1 MPYNTFRDN
10 LVKSMR
16 NFMLYSISE
25 EKIMKV
31 IKKIDELREIL
42 KPYRMEG
49 KTIGLVPTMGYLHKG
64 HASLIK
70 RAVEE
75 NDLVV
80 VSDFVNPIQ
89 FGPNEDLEAYPRD
102 IDADSKLC
110 EDLGADLIFNPDPNE
125 MYHDKKAFV
134 DIEGLSDNL
143 CGARRAGH
151 FRGVCTVCT
160 KLFNIVGPDRAY
172 FGQKDAQQLSIIKK
186 LVFDLNIPVEIIP
199 VPIVRED
206 DGLAMS
212 SRNTYLKEDER
223 KAALCLS
230 KAIFE
235 GEKMA
240 KDGYEVSRVLEKMTE
255 IIKAE
260 KLAKI
265 DYISAVDLETI
276 EDVKT
281 FNQDTLV
288 AIAVYIGKT
297 RLIDN
302 FIYRV

>member
-1 MPYNTFRDN
+1 
-10 LVKSMR
+10 
-16 NFMLYSISE
+16 
-25 EKIMKV
+25 MKV
-31 IKKIDELREIL
+31 IKKIDELQEIL
-42 KPYRMEG
+42 KNFKKEG
-49 KTIGLVPTMGYLHKG
+49 KSIGLVPTMGFLHKG

-70 RAVEE
+70 KAVSE
-75 NDLVV
+75 NDIVV

-110 EDLGADLIFNPDPNE
+110 ENLGADFIFNPEPSE

-160 KLFNIVGPDRAY
+160 KLFNIVGPNRAY
-172 FGQKDAQQLSIIKK
+172 FGQKDAQQLAIIKK

-199 VPIVRED
+199 CPIVRED

-212 SRNTYLKEDER
+212 SRNTYLSTDER

-240 KDGYEVSRVLEKMTE
+240 KDGFSVKEVLEKMEE
-255 IIKAE
+255 IISAE

-276 EDVKT
+276 EDVDN
-281 FNQDTLV
+281 FNKDTLV
-288 AIAVYIGKT
+288 AIAVFIGKT

-302 FIYRV
+302 FIYEV

>member
-1 MPYNTFRDN
+1 
-10 LVKSMR
+10 
-16 NFMLYSISE
+16 
-25 EKIMKV
+25 MKV
-31 IKKIDELREIL
+31 IKKIDELKDVL
-42 KPYRMEG
+42 KDYKKEG
-49 KTIGLVPTMGYLHKG
+49 KTIGLVPTMGFLHKG

-70 RAVEE
+70 KAVSE
-75 NDLVV
+75 NDIVV

-102 IDADSKLC
+102 INADSKLC
-110 EDLGADLIFNPDPNE
+110 ENLGANFIFNPEPSE

-143 CGARRAGH
+143 CGARRSGH

-186 LVFDLNIPVEIIP
+186 LVLDLNIPVEI
-199 VPIVRED
+199 VACPIVRED

-212 SRNTYLKEDER
+212 SRNTYLSADER

-230 KAIFE
+230 KSIFE

-240 KDGYEVSRVLEKMTE
+240 KEGASVKEVLEKMEE
-255 IIKAE
+255 IISSE

-265 DYISAVDLETI
+265 DYIQAVDLETI
-276 EDVKT
+276 KDVDS
-281 FNQDTLV
+281 FNKDTLV

-302 FIYRV
+302 FIYEV

>member
-1 MPYNTFRDN
+1 
-10 LVKSMR
+10 
-16 NFMLYSISE
+16 
-25 EKIMKV
+25 MKV
-31 IKKIDELREIL
+31 IKKIDELRDIL
-42 KPYRMEG
+42 RPYKLDR
-49 KTIGLVPTMGYLHKG
+49 KSIGLVPTMGFLHKG

-70 RAVEE
+70 RAVEN
-75 NDLVV
+75 NDIVV

-102 IDADSKLC
+102 INSDSKLC
-110 EDLGADLIFNPDPNE
+110 QDLGADFIFNPDPSE

-134 DIEGLSDNL
+134 DIEDLSNNL
-143 CGARRAGH
+143 CGAKREGH

-160 KLFNIVGPDRAY
+160 KLFNIVGPNRAY
-172 FGQKDAQQLSIIKK
+172 FGQKDAQQLAIIKK
-186 LVFDLNIPVEIIP
+186 LVLDLNIPVEI
-199 VPIVRED
+199 VSCPIVREK

-212 SRNTYLKEDER
+212 SRNTYLSVDER

-230 KAIFE
+230 RAIFE

-240 KDGYEVSRVLEKMTE
+240 REGSSLNEVLEKMKE
-255 IIKAE
+255 IISSE

-276 EDVKT
+276 KDVEN
-281 FNQDTLV
+281 FNKDTLV

>member
-1 MPYNTFRDN
+1 
-10 LVKSMR
+10 
-16 NFMLYSISE
+16 
-25 EKIMKV
+25 MKV
-31 IKKIDELREIL
+31 IKKIDELQEIL
-42 KPYRMEG
+42 KNFKKEG
-49 KTIGLVPTMGYLHKG
+49 KSIGLVPTMGFLHKG

-70 RAVEE
+70 KAVSE
-75 NDLVV
+75 NDIVV

-110 EDLGADLIFNPDPNE
+110 EDLGADFIFNPEPSE

-160 KLFNIVGPDRAY
+160 KLFNIVGPNRAY
-172 FGQKDAQQLSIIKK
+172 FGQKDAQQLAIIKK

-199 VPIVRED
+199 CPIVRED

-212 SRNTYLKEDER
+212 SRNTYLSTEER

-230 KAIFE
+230 KSIFE

-240 KDGYEVSRVLEKMTE
+240 KEGFSVKKVLEKME
-255 IIKAE
+255 KIISAE

-276 EDVKT
+276 EDVDN
-281 FNQDTLV
+281 FNKDTLV
-288 AIAVYIGKT
+288 AIAVFIGKT

-302 FIYRV
+302 FIYEV

>member
-1 MPYNTFRDN
+1 
-10 LVKSMR
+10 
-16 NFMLYSISE
+16 
-25 EKIMKV
+25 MKV
-31 IKKIDELREIL
+31 IKKIDELKDVL
-42 KPYRMEG
+42 KDFKKEG
-49 KTIGLVPTMGYLHKG
+49 KSIGLVPTMGFLHKG

-70 RAVEE
+70 KAVEE
-75 NDLVV
+75 NDIVV
-80 VSDFVNPIQ
+80 ISDFVNPIQ

-102 IDADSKLC
+102 INADSKLC
-110 EDLGADLIFNPDPNE
+110 EDLGADFIFNPEVSE

-160 KLFNIVGPDRAY
+160 KLFNIVGPNRAY
-172 FGQKDAQQLSIIKK
+172 FGQKDAQQLAIIKK
-186 LVFDLNIPVEIIP
+186 LVFDLNIPVEI
-199 VPIVRED
+199 VACPIVRED

-212 SRNTYLKEDER
+212 SRNTYLSADER

-240 KDGYEVSRVLEKMTE
+240 KEGASVKEVLGKMEE
-255 IIKAE
+255 IISSE

-265 DYISAVDLETI
+265 DYIQAVDLETI
-276 EDVKT
+276 KDVDN
-281 FNQDTLV
+281 FNKDTLV

-302 FIYRV
+302 FIYEV

>member
-1 MPYNTFRDN
+1 
-10 LVKSMR
+10 
-16 NFMLYSISE
+16 
-25 EKIMKV
+25 MKV
-31 IKKIDELREIL
+31 IKKIDELKDVL
-42 KPYRMEG
+42 NDFKKEG
-49 KTIGLVPTMGYLHKG
+49 KSIGLVPTMGFLHKG

-70 RAVEE
+70 KAVEE
-75 NDLVV
+75 NDIVV

-102 IDADSKLC
+102 INADSKLC
-110 EDLGADLIFNPDPNE
+110 EDLGADFIFNPDPSE

-160 KLFNIVGPDRAY
+160 KLFNIVGPNKAY
-172 FGQKDAQQLSIIKK
+172 FGQKDAQQLAIIKK
-186 LVFDLNIPVEIIP
+186 LVFDLNIPVEI
-199 VPIVRED
+199 VACPIVRED

-212 SRNTYLKEDER
+212 SRNTYLSTEER

-240 KDGYEVSRVLEKMTE
+240 KEGASVKEVLGKMEE
-255 IIKAE
+255 IISSE

-265 DYISAVDLETI
+265 DYIQAVDLETI
-276 EDVKT
+276 KDVDN
-281 FNQDTLV
+281 FNKDTLV

-302 FIYRV
+302 FIYEV

>member
-1 MPYNTFRDN
+1 
-10 LVKSMR
+10 
-16 NFMLYSISE
+16 
-25 EKIMKV
+25 MKV
-31 IKKIDELREIL
+31 IKKIDELKDVL
-42 KPYRMEG
+42 KDYKKEG
-49 KTIGLVPTMGYLHKG
+49 KTIGLVPTMGFLHKG

-70 RAVEE
+70 KAVSE
-75 NDLVV
+75 NDIVV

-102 IDADSKLC
+102 INSDSKLC
-110 EDLGADLIFNPDPNE
+110 EDLGADFIFNPEPSE
-125 MYHDKKAFV
+125 MYHDKKAFI

-143 CGARRAGH
+143 CGARREGH

-160 KLFNIVGPDRAY
+160 KLFNIVGPNRAY

-186 LVFDLNIPVEIIP
+186 LVFDLNIPVEI
-199 VPIVRED
+199 VACPIVRED

-212 SRNTYLKEDER
+212 SRNTYLSADER

-240 KDGYEVSRVLEKMTE
+240 KEGASVKEVLKKMEE
-255 IIKAE
+255 IISSE

-265 DYISAVDLETI
+265 DYIQAVDLETI
-276 EDVKT
+276 KNVDN
-281 FNQDTLV
+281 FNKDTLV

-302 FIYRV
+302 FIYEV

>member
-1 MPYNTFRDN
+1 
-10 LVKSMR
+10 
-16 NFMLYSISE
+16 
-25 EKIMKV
+25 MKV
-31 IKKIDELREIL
+31 IKKIDELKDVL
-42 KPYRMEG
+42 KDFKSEG
-49 KTIGLVPTMGYLHKG
+49 KSIGLVPTMGFLHKG

-70 RAVEE
+70 KAVED
-75 NDLVV
+75 NDIVV
-80 VSDFVNPIQ
+80 ISDFVNPIQ

-102 IDADSKLC
+102 INADSKLC
-110 EDLGADLIFNPDPNE
+110 EDLGADFIFNPEPSE

-160 KLFNIVGPDRAY
+160 KLFNIVGPNRAY
-172 FGQKDAQQLSIIKK
+172 FGQKDAQQLAIIKK
-186 LVFDLNIPVEIIP
+186 LVFDLNIPVEI
-199 VPIVRED
+199 VACPIVRED

-212 SRNTYLKEDER
+212 SRNTYLSADER

-240 KDGYEVSRVLEKMTE
+240 KEGASVKEVLGKMEE
-255 IIKAE
+255 IISSE

-265 DYISAVDLETI
+265 DYIQAVDLETI
-276 EDVKT
+276 KDVDN
-281 FNQDTLV
+281 FNKDTLV

-302 FIYRV
+302 FIYEV

>member
-1 MPYNTFRDN
+1 
-10 LVKSMR
+10 
-16 NFMLYSISE
+16 
-25 EKIMKV
+25 MKV
-31 IKKIDELREIL
+31 IKTISELKDTL
-42 KPYRMEG
+42 KPYRKEG
-49 KTIGLVPTMGYLHKG
+49 KSIGLVPTMGFLHKG

-70 RAVEE
+70 KAVED
-75 NDLVV
+75 NDIVV

-89 FGPNEDLEAYPRD
+89 FGPNEDLESYPRD
-102 IDADSKLC
+102 INADSKLC
-110 EDLGADLIFNPDPNE
+110 EEIGADFIFNPEPSE

-143 CGARRAGH
+143 CGAKRPGH

-172 FGQKDAQQLSIIKK
+172 FGQKDAQQLAIIKK
-186 LVFDLNIPVEIIP
+186 LVLDLNIPVEIIP

-212 SRNTYLKEDER
+212 SRNTYLSKEER

-230 KAIFE
+230 KAIFT

-240 KDGYEVSRVLEKMTE
+240 KEGTSLEKVLEKMTE
-255 IIKAE
+255 IIKTE

-276 EDVKT
+276 ENVEN

>member
-1 MPYNTFRDN
+1 
-10 LVKSMR
+10 
-16 NFMLYSISE
+16 
-25 EKIMKV
+25 MKV

-42 KPYRMEG
+42 KDYKKEG
-49 KTIGLVPTMGYLHKG
+49 KSIGLVPTMGFLHKG

-70 RAVEE
+70 KAVSE
-75 NDLVV
+75 NDIVV

-102 IDADSKLC
+102 INADSKLC
-110 EDLGADLIFNPDPNE
+110 EDLGADFIFNPDPSE

-186 LVFDLNIPVEIIP
+186 LVFDLNIPIEI
-199 VPIVRED
+199 VACPIVRED

-212 SRNTYLKEDER
+212 SRNTYLSADER

-240 KDGYEVSRVLEKMTE
+240 KERSSVKEVLEKME
-255 IIKAE
+255 KIISSE

-276 EDVKT
+276 KDVDN
-281 FNQDTLV
+281 FNKDTLV

-302 FIYRV
+302 FIYRA

>member
-1 MPYNTFRDN
+1 
-10 LVKSMR
+10 
-16 NFMLYSISE
+16 
-25 EKIMKV
+25 MKV
-31 IKKIDELREIL
+31 IKTISELKDKL
-42 KPYRMEG
+42 KPYRKEG
-49 KTIGLVPTMGYLHKG
+49 KSIGLVPTMGFLHKG

-70 RAVEE
+70 KAVED
-75 NDLVV
+75 NDIVV

-89 FGPNEDLEAYPRD
+89 FGPNEDLESYPRD
-102 IDADSKLC
+102 INADSKLC
-110 EDLGADLIFNPDPNE
+110 EEIGADFIFNPEPSE

-143 CGARRAGH
+143 CGAKRPGH

-186 LVFDLNIPVEIIP
+186 LVLDLNIPVEIVP

-212 SRNTYLKEDER
+212 SRNTYLSKEER

-230 KAIFE
+230 KAIFT
-235 GEKMA
+235 GEKLA
-240 KDGYEVSRVLEKMTE
+240 KDGASLEKVLEKMTE
-255 IIKAE
+255 IIKTE

-265 DYISAVDLETI
+265 DYINAVDLETI
-276 EDVKT
+276 ENVEN

>member
-1 MPYNTFRDN
+1 
-10 LVKSMR
+10 
-16 NFMLYSISE
+16 
-25 EKIMKV
+25 MKV
-31 IKKIDELREIL
+31 IKKIDELKDVL
-42 KPYRMEG
+42 KDFKKEG
-49 KTIGLVPTMGYLHKG
+49 KSIGLVPTMGFLHKG

-70 RAVEE
+70 KAVEE
-75 NDLVV
+75 NDIVV
-80 VSDFVNPIQ
+80 ISDFVNPIQ

-102 IDADSKLC
+102 INADSKLC
-110 EDLGADLIFNPDPNE
+110 EDLGADFIFNPEPSE
-125 MYHDKKAFV
+125 VYHDKKAFV

-160 KLFNIVGPDRAY
+160 KLFNIVGPNRAY
-172 FGQKDAQQLSIIKK
+172 FGQKDAQQLAIIKK
-186 LVFDLNIPVEIIP
+186 LVFDLNIPVEI
-199 VPIVRED
+199 VACPIVRED

-212 SRNTYLKEDER
+212 SRNTYLSADER

-240 KDGYEVSRVLEKMTE
+240 KEGASVKEVLGKMEE
-255 IIKAE
+255 IISSE

-265 DYISAVDLETI
+265 DYIQAVDLETI
-276 EDVKT
+276 KDVDN
-281 FNQDTLV
+281 FNKDTLV

-302 FIYRV
+302 FIYEV

>member
-1 MPYNTFRDN
+1 
-10 LVKSMR
+10 
-16 NFMLYSISE
+16 
-25 EKIMKV
+25 MKV
-31 IKKIDELREIL
+31 IKTISELKDTL
-42 KPYRMEG
+42 KPYSKEG
-49 KTIGLVPTMGYLHKG
+49 KSIGLVPTMGFLHKG

-70 RAVEE
+70 KAVED
-75 NDLVV
+75 NDIVV

-89 FGPNEDLEAYPRD
+89 FGPNEDLESYPRD
-102 IDADSKLC
+102 INADSKLC
-110 EDLGADLIFNPDPNE
+110 EEIGADFIFNPEPSE

-143 CGARRAGH
+143 CGAKRPGH

-160 KLFNIVGPDRAY
+160 KLFNIVGPDKAY

-186 LVFDLNIPVEIIP
+186 LVLDLNIPVEIVP

-212 SRNTYLKEDER
+212 SRNTYLSKEER

-230 KAIFE
+230 KAIFT

-240 KDGYEVSRVLEKMTE
+240 KDGASLEKVLEKMTE
-255 IIKAE
+255 IIITE

-265 DYISAVDLETI
+265 DYINAVDLETI
-276 EDVKT
+276 ENVEN
-281 FNQDTLV
+281 FNQDTRV

>member
-1 MPYNTFRDN
+1 
-10 LVKSMR
+10 
-16 NFMLYSISE
+16 
-25 EKIMKV
+25 MKV

-42 KPYRMEG
+42 KDFKKEG
-49 KTIGLVPTMGYLHKG
+49 KSIGLVPTMGFLHKG

-70 RAVEE
+70 KAVSE
-75 NDLVV
+75 NDIVV

-102 IDADSKLC
+102 INADSKLC
-110 EDLGADLIFNPDPNE
+110 EDLGADFIFNPEPSE

-143 CGARRAGH
+143 CGARREGH

-160 KLFNIVGPDRAY
+160 KLFNIVGPNRAY

-186 LVFDLNIPVEIIP
+186 LVFDLNIPVEI
-199 VPIVRED
+199 VACPIVREE

-212 SRNTYLKEDER
+212 SRNTYLSADER

-240 KDGYEVSRVLEKMTE
+240 KEGFSVKEVLEKMEE
-255 IIKAE
+255 IISSE

-265 DYISAVDLETI
+265 DYIQAVDLETI
-276 EDVKT
+276 KDVDN
-281 FNQDTLV
+281 FNKDTLV
-288 AIAVYIGKT
+288 AIAVYIGET

-302 FIYRV
+302 FIYEV

>member
-1 MPYNTFRDN
+1 
-10 LVKSMR
+10 
-16 NFMLYSISE
+16 
-25 EKIMKV
+25 MKV
-31 IKKIDELREIL
+31 IKKIDELKEVL
-42 KPYRMEG
+42 KDFKKEG
-49 KTIGLVPTMGYLHKG
+49 KTIGLVPTMGFLHKG

-70 RAVEE
+70 KAVEE
-75 NDLVV
+75 NDIVV

-102 IDADSKLC
+102 INADSKLC
-110 EDLGADLIFNPDPNE
+110 EDLGADFIFNPEPSE

-134 DIEGLSDNL
+134 NIEGLSDNL
-143 CGARRAGH
+143 CGARREGH

-160 KLFNIVGPDRAY
+160 KLFNIVGPNRAY

-186 LVFDLNIPVEIIP
+186 LVFDLNIPVEI
-199 VPIVRED
+199 VACPIVRED

-212 SRNTYLKEDER
+212 SRNTYLSADER

-240 KDGYEVSRVLEKMTE
+240 KEGFSVKEVLEKMEE
-255 IIKAE
+255 IISSE

-276 EDVKT
+276 KDMDN
-281 FNQDTLV
+281 FNKDTLV

-302 FIYRV
+302 FIYEV

>member
-1 MPYNTFRDN
+1 
-10 LVKSMR
+10 
-16 NFMLYSISE
+16 
-25 EKIMKV
+25 MKV
-31 IKKIDELREIL
+31 IKKIDELKDVL
-42 KPYRMEG
+42 KDCKKEG
-49 KTIGLVPTMGYLHKG
+49 KTIGLVPTMGFLHKG

-70 RAVEE
+70 KAVEE
-75 NDLVV
+75 NDIVV

-102 IDADSKLC
+102 INADSKLC
-110 EDLGADLIFNPDPNE
+110 EDLGADFIFNPEPSE

-160 KLFNIVGPDRAY
+160 KLFNIVGPNRAY

-186 LVFDLNIPVEIIP
+186 LVFDLNIPVEI
-199 VPIVRED
+199 VACPIVRED

-212 SRNTYLKEDER
+212 SRNTYLSTDER

-235 GEKMA
+235 GEKIA
-240 KDGYEVSRVLEKMTE
+240 KNGASVGEVLEKMKE
-255 IIKAE
+255 IISSE

-276 EDVKT
+276 KDVDT
-281 FNQDTLV
+281 FNKDTLV

-302 FIYRV
+302 FIYEV

>member
-1 MPYNTFRDN
+1 
-10 LVKSMR
+10 
-16 NFMLYSISE
+16 
-25 EKIMKV
+25 MKV
-31 IKKIDELREIL
+31 IKTISELKDTL
-42 KPYRMEG
+42 KPYRKEG
-49 KTIGLVPTMGYLHKG
+49 KSIGLVPTMGFLHKG

-70 RAVEE
+70 KAVED
-75 NDLVV
+75 NDIVV

-89 FGPNEDLEAYPRD
+89 FGPNEDLESYPRD
-102 IDADSKLC
+102 INADSKLC
-110 EDLGADLIFNPDPNE
+110 EEIGADFIFNPEPSE

-143 CGARRAGH
+143 CGAKRPGH

-160 KLFNIVGPDRAY
+160 KLFNIVGPDKAY

-186 LVFDLNIPVEIIP
+186 LVLDLNIPVEIVP

-212 SRNTYLKEDER
+212 SRNTYLSKEER

-230 KAIFE
+230 KAIFA

-240 KDGYEVSRVLEKMTE
+240 KDGASLEKVLEKMTE
-255 IIKAE
+255 IIKTE

-276 EDVKT
+276 ENVEN

-288 AIAVYIGKT
+288 AIAIYIGKT

>member
-1 MPYNTFRDN
+1 
-10 LVKSMR
+10 
-16 NFMLYSISE
+16 
-25 EKIMKV
+25 MKV
-31 IKKIDELREIL
+31 IKKIDELKEVL
-42 KPYRMEG
+42 KDFKKEG
-49 KTIGLVPTMGYLHKG
+49 KSIGLVPTMGFLHKG

-70 RAVEE
+70 KAVSE
-75 NDLVV
+75 NDIVV

-102 IDADSKLC
+102 INADSKLC
-110 EDLGADLIFNPDPNE
+110 EDLGADFIFNPEPSE

-134 DIEGLSDNL
+134 DIEVLSDNL

-160 KLFNIVGPDRAY
+160 KLFNIVGPNRAY
-172 FGQKDAQQLSIIKK
+172 FGQKDAQQLAIIKK
-186 LVFDLNIPVEIIP
+186 LVFDLNIPVEI
-199 VPIVRED
+199 VACPIVRED

-212 SRNTYLKEDER
+212 SRNTYLSTDER

-240 KDGYEVSRVLEKMTE
+240 NNGASVKEVLEKMKE
-255 IIKAE
+255 IISSE

-276 EDVKT
+276 EDVDNFDK
-281 FNQDTLV
+281 DSLV
-288 AIAVYIGKT
+288 AIAVFIGKT

-302 FIYRV
+302 FIYEV

>member
-1 MPYNTFRDN
+1 
-10 LVKSMR
+10 
-16 NFMLYSISE
+16 
-25 EKIMKV
+25 MKV
-31 IKKIDELREIL
+31 IKKIDELKDVL
-42 KPYRMEG
+42 KDYKKEG
-49 KTIGLVPTMGYLHKG
+49 KTIGLVPTMGFLHKG

-70 RAVEE
+70 KAVEE
-75 NDLVV
+75 NDIVV

-89 FGPNEDLEAYPRD
+89 FGPNEDLESYPRD
-102 IDADSKLC
+102 INADSKLC
-110 EDLGADLIFNPDPNE
+110 EDLGADFIFNPEPSE

-160 KLFNIVGPDRAY
+160 KLFNIVGPNRAY

-186 LVFDLNIPVEIIP
+186 LVFDLNIPVEI
-199 VPIVRED
+199 VACPIVREE

-212 SRNTYLKEDER
+212 SRNTYLSADER

-240 KDGYEVSRVLEKMTE
+240 KEGASVKEVLEKMKE
-255 IIKAE
+255 IISSE

-276 EDVKT
+276 KDVDN
-281 FNQDTLV
+281 FNKDTLV

-302 FIYRV
+302 FIYEV